1 MSKDIKVPSV
11 VQKKSKFNLFT
22 SIWIVPIIA
31 LIIAS
36 SLVFQYYSSLGIKVT
51 INFPKNEGLKAGQSL
66 VKYKNVSIGVVE
78 KITLDEEGHGVIV
91 EVRMNKD
98 VADYLNYEAKF
109 WIVRPE
115 VGTGGIS
122 GLDTII
128 SGTYINMYSKKIDSI
143 FGKSKKDF
151 IGLPKAYR
159 IKKEVS
165 YFVLNSSNGYNIS
178 LNTPIYMK
186 NIKVGKIEY
195 INMSPDDKSIQY
207 ILYVKKEFV
216 KHININSR
224 FWVKNMLNMTL
235 QNSTLSVN
243 VAPIQTL
250 VTGGIEFSSDVSNP
264 IPLKG
269 DITFH
274 LYKSKKLALNKKIT
288 KKSNSIYKFK
298 LISLKSISRLNK
310 DASIKYMGYD
320 IGNILK
326 MSTKY
331 DKKTHKIVGYID
343 IEIDTS
349 IFSNYNNNGKDNF
362 YSALDDGLSAII
374 SESDPISKSLF
385 IDLIFD
391 ENKTKVAFKDNII
404 PMIEKKSISFN
415 DLMTKTDSILSTI
428 DNLKLDKLINSLNK
442 MIEDSDNVING
453 LNSPIETLGNIA
465 KDIREFTNTKSFK
478 SMPKDIKKTLYH
490 LTKTLKTTNHVI
502 KGYDS
507 KELMA
512 KQISQMLKTIDKT
525 SQEMTQFLQMLNRK
539 PNSLIFGDN

>member
-1 MSKDIKVPSV
+1 MDSDIPLV
-11 VQKKSKFNLFT
+11 VQKKSKFNIFT
-22 SIWIVPIIA
+22 SIWIVPTIA
-31 LIIAS
+31 IIIAS
-36 SLVFQYYSSLGIKVT
+36 SLVFQYYSSLGIKIK

-66 VKYKNVSIGVVE
+66 VKYKNVSIGVIE
-78 KITLDEEGHGVIV
+78 KISLNKEGEGVIV

-98 VADYLNYEAKF
+98 LIDYLNDEAKF
-109 WIVRPE
+109 WIVKPE
-115 VGTGGIS
+115 VGSGGVS

-128 SGTYINMYSKKIDSI
+128 SGTYINMYSQKIDSI
-143 FGKSKKDF
+143 FGRIKKDF
-151 IGLPKAYR
+151 IGLPNAYR

-165 YFVLNSSNGYNIS
+165 YFVLNSPNGYNIS

-186 NIKVGKIEY
+186 NIKVGKIAY
-195 INMSPDDKSIQY
+195 INMSPDDKSIEY
-207 ILYVKKEFV
+207 ILYVKKDFS
-216 KHININSR
+216 KYININSR

-250 VTGGIEFSSDVSNP
+250 VTGGIEFSSDISNP

-274 LYKSKKLALNKKIT
+274 LYKSKKVALNKKIT

-320 IGNILK
+320 IGNILY
-326 MSTKY
+326 MNTKY
-331 DKKTHKIVGYID
+331 DQKTHKIVGYID

-362 YSALDDGLSAII
+362 YLALNDGLSAQI

-391 ENKTKVAFKDNII
+391 KNQTKVTIKDNFI
-404 PMIEKKSISFN
+404 PMIEENSISFN
-415 DLMTKTDSILSTI
+415 DLMNKTDSILTTI
-428 DNLKLDKLINSLNK
+428 DNLKLDKLVNSLNK
-442 MIEDSDNVING
+442 MIEDSNNVINN
-453 LNSPIETLGNIA
+453 LNSPIDKLDNIA

-478 SMPKDIKKTLYH
+478 SMPKDIKKTITQ
-490 LTKTLKTTNHVI
+490 LTRTLKTTNYVI

-507 KELMA
+507 KALIA
-512 KQISQMLKTIDKT
+512 QQLSQMFKTMDKT
-525 SQEMTQFLQMLNRK
+525 AQEMTQFLEMLNRK
-539 PNSLIFGDN
+539 PNSLIFGDH